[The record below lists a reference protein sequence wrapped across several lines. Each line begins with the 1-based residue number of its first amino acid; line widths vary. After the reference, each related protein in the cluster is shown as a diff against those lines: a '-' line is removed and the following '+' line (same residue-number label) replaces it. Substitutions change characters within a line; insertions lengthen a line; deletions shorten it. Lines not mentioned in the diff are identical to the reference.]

1 MGSPYAPQEGLGQ
14 GRSGY
19 SGEKLF
25 SDDES
30 IAMGPIAMGS
40 RRLLGKAVAH

>member
-1 MGSPYAPQEGLGQ
+1 MGSHYAPQEGLGQ

-30 IAMGPIAMGS
+30 IAMGSG
-40 RRLLGKAVAH
+40 RLLEKVVAH